1 MNTLISL
8 VHYFADEPMRGL
20 TVAFVFLVF
29 AVLERRMA
37 ERVPTVKPWVHLIPA
52 AAWMMFALNEQE
64 TRTAS
69 AGGRL
74 DMRLDL
80 FFTFPVLA
88 LLSLVCLWAFAMNVH
103 RALRAGAKPNV

>member
-1 MNTLISL
+1 MNTLVSL
-8 VHYFADEPMRGL
+8 VQTFTNEPMRGL
-20 TVAFVFLVF
+20 AMAFVFLVF

-69 AGGRL
+69 ASAQP

-80 FFTFPVLA
+80 FFTFPLLA
-88 LLSLVCLWAFAMNVH
+88 LLSLVCLWAFAMNVR
-103 RALRAGAKPNV
+103 RAMQSGARPDG